1 MNLFANTVLQLINTS
16 QHDSTKDNIDDKIFK
31 LRKEMRVQ
39 RRENE
44 RKYDPKNITDSE
56 NNIYYTYENK
66 GKREAHVRRI
76 LQSIFQ
82 KPFAS
87 CRPAWLKNPHTKRKL
102 EIDCY
107 NAELRIAVEIDG
119 EQHSKYLPHFHK
131 THSNFLK
138 QQERDLMKSKMIV
151 ERGIRLVRVPYTISS
166 NELEKFLMSELNKII

>member
-1 MNLFANTVLQLINTS
+1 MNLFANTVLQFISNS
-16 QHDSTKDNIDDKIFK
+16 QHDSSKDNSDDKISK

-44 RKYDPKNITDSE
+44 RKYDPTNITDSE
-56 NNIYYTYENK
+56 DNIYYTYENK

-82 KPFAS
+82 KSFAS
-87 CRPAWLKNPHTKRKL
+87 CRPPCKNLHTKRKL